1 MKAKTLVNQQLNA
14 KMQSFGSLQKIPVPS
29 SGWIK
34 AIRTA
39 LGMSLV
45 QLGNRLRI
53 TKQSAMEMERREKDG
68 SITIK
73 SMREAARA
81 LEMHFVYGFVPIDGS
96 LDALIE
102 RKANEVARKIVM
114 RTSNTMHLE
123 DQGPSSQRIE
133 EAIRERTEI
142 IKRELPKMLWD

>member
-1 MKAKTLVNQQLNA
+1 
-14 KMQSFGSLQKIPVPS
+14 MQSFGSLQKIPVPS